1 MHSRFPAP
9 YRNSVDV
16 IVSGNGQRATFV
28 EANAAPGLLP
38 VLHAANASDTVR
50 AYQAVWGDLLRIMGY
65 DGASNTFW
73 PPDKLSTLNLGGCKL
88 VSDDA
93 VRCLA
98 NPLRPRSFRR

>member
-65 DGASNTFW
+65 DGASNTFR
-73 PPDKLSTLNLGGCKL
+73 PPDKLSTLNLGGFERACVEPVL
-88 VSDDA
+88 V
-93 VRCLA
+93 C
-98 NPLRPRSFRR
+98 